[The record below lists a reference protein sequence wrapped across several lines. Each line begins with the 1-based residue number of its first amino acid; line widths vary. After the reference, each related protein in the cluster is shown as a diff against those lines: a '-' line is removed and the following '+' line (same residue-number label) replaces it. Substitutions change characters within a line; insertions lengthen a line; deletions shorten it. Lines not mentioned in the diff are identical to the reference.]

1 MWPSETRVGD
11 AGGAALAR
19 YVCEM
24 TESFSVRRYRLRA
37 GIAPAFATFLAP
49 GQSYVGHVLQSSP
62 RRDPPL
68 VRLFHPADPTV
79 WEDVPFLALDEV
91 AAEPGAEGK

>member
-1 MWPSETRVGD
+1 MP
-11 AGGAALAR
+11 
-19 YVCEM
+19 
-24 TESFSVRRYRLRA
+24 ESLPVRRYRLRD

-49 GQSYVGHVLQSSP
+49 GESYVGHVVQSSP

-68 VRLFHPADPTV
+68 VRLFHPADPSV

-91 AAEPGAEGK
+91 AAEPSVE

>member
-1 MWPSETRVGD
+1 MP
-11 AGGAALAR
+11 
-19 YVCEM
+19 
-24 TESFSVRRYRLRA
+24 ESLPVRRYRLRA

-49 GQSYVGHVLQSSP
+49 GQSYAGHVVQSSP

-91 AAEPGAEGK
+91 AAEPAAG